1 MSKSRFTIQQI
12 AVAGVVGAL
21 YAVLSYFAAI
31 FGVAFG
37 PIQFRF
43 SEALCVLPFLF
54 PATAPGLFVGCL
66 IANLLSPYGVL
77 DIVFG
82 SLATLLAAVLTMKC
96 PSKWLAPLPPV
107 LCNAAIV
114 GTVIAFEQTGFTTAF
129 PAALAYN
136 AVTIGLGEAVV
147 CYALG
152 ILLLAVLSR
161 VRALRPMMA
170 ESHLASLS

>member
-1 MSKSRFTIQQI
+1 MSKSKFSVRQI

-31 FGVAFG
+31 FGVAYG
-37 PIQFRF
+37 PVQFRF

-54 PATAPGLFVGCL
+54 PAAAPGLFVGCL
-66 IANLLSPYGVL
+66 VANLLSPYGAL

-82 SLATLLAAVLTMKC
+82 SLATLLAAVLTMKS
-96 PSKWLAPLPPV
+96 PGKWLAPLPPV
-107 LCNAAIV
+107 LCNAGIV
-114 GTVIAFEQTGFTTAF
+114 GAVIAFEQTGFTAAF

-136 AVTIGLGEAVV
+136 AFTVGLGEAVV
-147 CYALG
+147 CYVLG
-152 ILLLAVLSR
+152 GILLAVLSR

-170 ESHLASLS
+170 ESRTAGL

>member
-1 MSKSRFTIQQI
+1 MSKARFSVQYI

-21 YAVLSYFAAI
+21 YAVLSYFAAV
-31 FGVAFG
+31 FGAAYG

-54 PATAPGLFVGCL
+54 PAAAPGLFVGCL
-66 IANLLSPYGVL
+66 AANLLSPYGAL

-82 SLATLLAAVLTMKC
+82 SLATLSAALLTMKC
-96 PSKWLAPLPPV
+96 PNRWLASLPPV
-107 LCNAAIV
+107 VCNAGLV
-114 GTVIAFEQTGFTTAF
+114 GAVIAFEQTGFTAAF

-136 AVTIGLGEAVV
+136 ALTVGLGEAAV
-147 CYALG
+147 CCVLG
-152 ILLLAVLSR
+152 ELLLTALSK

-170 ESHLASLS
+170 EGRATGA

>member
-1 MSKSRFTIQQI
+1 MSNSKFSVRQI
-12 AVAGVVGAL
+12 AIAGTVGAL

-31 FGVAFG
+31 FGVAYG
-37 PIQFRF
+37 PVQFRF

-66 IANLLSPYGVL
+66 VANLLSPYGAL

-107 LCNAAIV
+107 LCNAGIV
-114 GTVIAFEQTGFTTAF
+114 GAVIAFEQTGFTAAF

-136 AVTIGLGEAVV
+136 AFTVGLGEAVV
-147 CYALG
+147 CYVLG
-152 ILLLAVLSR
+152 GILLAVLSR

-170 ESHLASLS
+170 EGRTTGL